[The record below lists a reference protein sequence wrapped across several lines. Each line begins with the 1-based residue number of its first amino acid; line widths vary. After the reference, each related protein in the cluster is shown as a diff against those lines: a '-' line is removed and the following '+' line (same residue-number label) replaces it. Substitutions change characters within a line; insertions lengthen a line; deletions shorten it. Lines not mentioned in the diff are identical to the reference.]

1 MTREMVQFMRL
12 TPAALILIAGVSL
25 TAQTPTDA
33 AATNVAKTAPAAQP
47 ASVSAS
53 APALNNPVIASA
65 SVLNS
70 GGTGEVP
77 AMLNN
82 IMTVSMNKDK
92 IKDSQAKRRSFLV
105 VGGMPGFLVWL
116 AMIVNTAITLF
127 FSSLVFIHVRRNR
140 VYPKALIHRI
150 KQVLSDGELG
160 FAMEAC
166 VPGRNPLSRIL
177 FEAFKNINDG
187 FDACFDA
194 MQIAVKAETEK
205 LFKPVRAL
213 VTCGIFSICLGLL
226 GASLGVMNVFSNFA
240 DNPEIGNF
248 QQAAFEL
255 SQTTYFLAVG
265 IFGAG
270 MAFLL
275 HHYANGKVN
284 RIIVNTEKIAYDLI
298 KVLRGVH
305 VAGELP
311 DMSTMTQLIN
321 YNSLKNIPVMK
332 KK

>member
-1 MTREMVQFMRL
+1 METIQFTRLVA
-12 TPAALILIAGVSL
+12 AALILFAGLSL
-25 TAQTPTDA
+25 TAQTQTDSA
-33 AATNVAKTAPAAQP
+33 TAANPAATVQTVPAAP
-47 ASVSAS
+47 VSAS
-53 APALNNPVIASA
+53 PVSALGDVSTMPNNMVVA
-65 SVLNS
+65 
-70 GGTGEVP
+70 
-77 AMLNN
+77 
-82 IMTVSMNKDK
+82 MNKEK
-92 IKDSQAKRRSFLV
+92 IESSMTSRHSFLV
-105 VGGMPGFLVWL
+105 VGGLPGFMVWM
-116 AMIVNTAITLF
+116 AIFVNTVLTLF
-127 FSSLVFIHVRRNR
+127 FSLLVFIHVRRNR
-140 VYPKALIHRI
+140 VYPKELIHRI
-150 KQVLSDGELG
+150 KHVLADGELG

-166 VPGRNPLSRIL
+166 VPGKNPLSRIL

-187 FDACFDA
+187 FDACYDA

-213 VTCGIFSICLGLL
+213 VTCGIFSICLGLF
-226 GASLGVMNVFSNFA
+226 GASLGVMEVFRNFA
-240 DNPEIGNF
+240 NNPEIGNF

-270 MAFLL
+270 IAFLL
-275 HHYANGKVN
+275 HHYADGKVS

-321 YNSLKNIPVMK
+321 YNSLKNIPALK
-332 KK
+332 KNK

>member
-12 TPAALILIAGVSL
+12 TSAALILIAGVSL
-25 TAQTPTDA
+25 AAQTPADA
-33 AATNVAKTAPAAQP
+33 AATAPANVVKTTQVSQPVPAP
-47 ASVSAS
+47 ASSPVAI
-53 APALNNPVIASA
+53 PAIPV
-65 SVLNS
+65 
-70 GGTGEVP
+70 P
-77 AMLNN
+77 
-82 IMTVSMNKDK
+82 VSMSETSAVASNAVVAMNKEK
-92 IKDSQAKRRSFLV
+92 IENSLTKRRSFLIA
-105 VGGMPGFLVWL
+105 GGLSGFLVWM
-116 AMIVNTAITLF
+116 AMIVNTVLTLF

-140 VYPKALIHRI
+140 VYPRELIHRI

-166 VPGRNPLSRIL
+166 VPGKNPLSRIL

-205 LFKPVRAL
+205 LFKSVRAL
-213 VTCGIFSICLGLL
+213 VTCGIFSICLGLF
-226 GASLGVMNVFSNFA
+226 GASLGVMEVFRNFA
-240 DNPEIGNF
+240 SNPETGNF

-270 MAFLL
+270 IAFLL
-275 HHYANGKVN
+275 HHYANGKVS

-321 YNSLKNIPVMK
+321 YNSLKNIPAMK